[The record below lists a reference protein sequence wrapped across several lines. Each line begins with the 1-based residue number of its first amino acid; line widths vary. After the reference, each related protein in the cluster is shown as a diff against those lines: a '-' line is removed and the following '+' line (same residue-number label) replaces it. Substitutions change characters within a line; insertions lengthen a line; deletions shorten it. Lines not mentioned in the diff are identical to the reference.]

1 MRRDKTEFAILPAFH
16 GDCIFI
22 KTFDQNNEEF
32 NILIDGGTAQ
42 TFRYSLRNM
51 LTNNIHIN
59 LIVLTHIDSDHISG
73 LIKLFESSI
82 IDKLTIDEIWM
93 NYPELVETNNGELI
107 SIRQGNNLKDLI
119 LKKKPEVKLVE
130 ISTDI
135 KQIVKSGLKFEILS
149 PTPEIKNE
157 LYSLWK
163 TFKLKKRKSDYINIS
178 VQRDTYPES
187 FENLN
192 RIPFSP
198 NKSIKEDIFNSSS
211 IAFILECPDVSLL
224 LLGDSRPEVIV
235 KSLKEN
241 GYNQS
246 NPIEID
252 YVKISHHG
260 SLNNTSQELLS
271 LIRSNNF
278 IISTNGGTANHKSPS
293 RETIARIV
301 YSSSN
306 RDERINIFFNYEI
319 GKIKQR
325 AGNFVTDNDFV
336 NKKWNLEHKNWF
348 RLI

>member
-1 MRRDKTEFAILPAFH
+1 
-16 GDCIFI
+16 
-22 KTFDQNNEEF
+22 
-32 NILIDGGTAQ
+32 
-42 TFRYSLRNM
+42 
-51 LTNNIHIN
+51 
-59 LIVLTHIDSDHISG
+59 
-73 LIKLFESSI
+73 
-82 IDKLTIDEIWM
+82 
-93 NYPELVETNNGELI
+93 
-107 SIRQGNNLKDLI
+107 
-119 LKKKPEVKLVE
+119 
-130 ISTDI
+130 
-135 KQIVKSGLKFEILS
+135 KFEILS